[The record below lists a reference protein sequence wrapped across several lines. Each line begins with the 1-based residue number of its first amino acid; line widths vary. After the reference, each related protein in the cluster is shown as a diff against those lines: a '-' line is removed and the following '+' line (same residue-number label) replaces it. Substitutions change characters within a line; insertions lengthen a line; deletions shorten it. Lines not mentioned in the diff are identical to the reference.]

1 MRGTHLDGNG
11 GTKERQLAC
20 QQAKCRETYT
30 EKGVFEGQAGETS
43 LCQAIRALRDFHLS
57 SLLRHSALALN
68 CEVKTEYGHCLIFFN
83 PPDLFV

>member
-11 GTKERQLAC
+11 GTKERQIAC

-43 LCQAIRALRDFHLS
+43 LCQAIRALRVFHLS

-68 CEVKTEYGHCLIFFN
+68 CEVKTEYGHCLIFF
-83 PPDLFV
+83 